1 VFFFRPD
8 WTNDCTHLVSA
19 FANTT
24 KANQVKIDGG
34 KIVKKEWI
42 EDCDKKQTL
51 LDWSKYQFNVAKKP
65 HDSDSSDTESS
76 TTVSKK
82 PVLNGVIFALS
93 GFQNPLRS
101 QIRDQGI
108 KLGAKY
114 RPDWTD
120 ECTHLV

>member
-1 VFFFRPD
+1 M
-8 WTNDCTHLVSA
+8 SA

-24 KANQVKIDGG
+24 KANQVKVDGG

-42 EDCDKKQTL
+42 DDCEKKQTL
-51 LDWSKYQFNVAKKP
+51 LDWSKYQFNVAKKQQ
-65 HDSDSSDTESS
+65 HDPDDSSDDESS
-76 TTVSKK
+76 TSKK
-82 PVLNGVIFALS
+82 PALNGVIFALS

-120 ECTHLV
+120 DCTHLV